1 MPLPPAAYTIGSGQR
16 GIGASHAVERLRYIL
31 QDALVNIRRSGWSGL
46 ASIGTIAF
54 SFVIVG
60 IFLIITRNLGAL
72 VSEWKE
78 QFQVTVFLE
87 DGITAEQLNL
97 LKKRIQGERAV
108 KAMTYTSKEEALQSF
123 KRELKGKESLL
134 EGLGENPIPASL
146 QLRIHEAYQTPE
158 ALRQFTASLA
168 RLEGVEDV
176 LYGQEWVDRLT
187 AAVRMLRLLGLSVG
201 LALGMASL
209 LIVSNTIRLA
219 VYARAEEIEIM
230 RFVGATKLHIRAPFL
245 LEGMIQGGLG
255 AGMALLLL
263 FGAYRAT
270 LWQLQLTPGQ
280 IFGMGVGSFLDP
292 HWAGAMLL
300 AGAGVGAFG
309 SLISVGRFLRA

>member
-1 MPLPPAAYTIGSGQR
+1 M
-16 GIGASHAVERLRYIL
+16 ERLRYIL
-31 QDALVNIRRSGWSGL
+31 QDALVNIRRSGWGGL
-46 ASIGTIAF
+46 ASIGTIAV

-60 IFLIITRNLGAL
+60 IFLIITGNLSAL
-72 VSEWKE
+72 VGEWKE

-87 DGITAEQLNL
+87 DGITAEQLAL
-97 LKKRIQGERAV
+97 LKRRIQTERAV
-108 KAMTYTSKEEALQSF
+108 KGMTYTSKEEALQAF
-123 KRELKGKESLL
+123 KRELRGKESLL
-134 EGLGENPIPASL
+134 EGLGENPIPASF
-146 QLRIHEAYQTPE
+146 QLRIHEAHQTPE
-158 ALRQFTASLA
+158 ALRQLTAFLG

-176 LYGQEWVDRLT
+176 HYGQEWVDRLT
-187 AAVRMLRLLGLSVG
+187 AAIRMLRLLGVSVG
-201 LALGMASL
+201 MALGTASL

-219 VYARAEEIEIM
+219 VYSRAEEIEIM
-230 RFVGATKLHIRAPFL
+230 RLVGATKLHIRAPFL

-255 AGMALLLL
+255 AGLALLLL

-292 HWAGAMLL
+292 RWAGAMLL

>member
-1 MPLPPAAYTIGSGQR
+1 
-16 GIGASHAVERLRYIL
+16 VERLQYIL
-31 QDALVNIRRSGWSGL
+31 QDALLNIRRSGWSGL

-60 IFLIITRNLGAL
+60 IFLIISRNLGAL

-87 DGITAEQLNL
+87 DGITPEQLTL
-97 LKKRIQGERAV
+97 LKKRIQSERAV
-108 KAMTYTSKEEALQSF
+108 KTMTYTSKEEALQSF
-123 KRELKGKESLL
+123 KQELKGQESLL

-146 QLRIHEAYQTPE
+146 QLRIHDVYQTPE
-158 ALRQFTASLA
+158 ALRQFTASLG

-176 LYGQEWVDRLT
+176 LYGQEWVDRLS
-187 AAVRMLRLLGLSVG
+187 AAVRMLRLLGMSVG

-230 RFVGATKLHIRAPFL
+230 RLVGATKLHVRAPFL

-255 AGMALLLL
+255 AVAALLLL

-270 LWQLQLTPGQ
+270 LWQLQLAPGE

-292 HWAGAMLL
+292 HWAVAMLVV
-300 AGAGVGAFG
+300 GAGVGAFG

>member
-108 KAMTYTSKEEALQSF
+108 KAVTYTSKEEALQSF

-230 RFVGATKLHIRAPFL
+230 RFVGASKLHIRAPFL

-292 HWAGAMLL
+292 HWAGVMLL

>member
-1 MPLPPAAYTIGSGQR
+1 M
-16 GIGASHAVERLRYIL
+16 ERLRYIL

-60 IFLIITRNLGAL
+60 IFLIITRNLGAM

-87 DGITAEQLNL
+87 DRITPEQLNL
-97 LKKRIQGERAV
+97 LKKRIQSERAV
-108 KAMTYTSKEEALQSF
+108 KSMTYTSKEEALQSF
-123 KRELKGKESLL
+123 KRELRGQESLL
-134 EGLGENPIPASL
+134 EGLGENPIPASF

-158 ALRQFTASLA
+158 ELRQFSASLG

-176 LYGQEWVDRLT
+176 QYGQEWVDRLS
-187 AAVRMLRLLGLSVG
+187 AALRMLRLLGLSVG
-201 LALGMASL
+201 LALGLASL

-230 RFVGATKLHIRAPFL
+230 RLVGATKLHIRAPFL

-255 AGMALLLL
+255 AAGALLLL

-292 HWAGAMLL
+292 RWAGAMLL

-309 SLISVGRFLRA
+309 SLISVGRLLRA

>member
-1 MPLPPAAYTIGSGQR
+1 
-16 GIGASHAVERLRYIL
+16 VERLQYIL

-46 ASIGTIAF
+46 VSIGTIAF

-72 VSEWKE
+72 VSDWKE

-87 DGITAEQLNL
+87 DGITSEQLNL
-97 LKKRIQGERAV
+97 LRKRIQSERAV

-123 KRELKGKESLL
+123 KRELEGKESLL

-146 QLRIHEAYQTPE
+146 QLRIHDAYQTPE

-187 AAVRMLRLLGLSVG
+187 AAVRMLRLLGMSVG

-230 RFVGATKLHIRAPFL
+230 RLVGATKLHIRAPFL

-255 AGMALLLL
+255 AAVALLLL

-292 HWAGAMLL
+292 HWAGAMLVV
-300 AGAGVGAFG
+300 GAGVGAFG

>member
-280 IFGMGVGSFLDP
+280 IFGIGVGSFLDP
-292 HWAGAMLL
+292 HWAGVMLL

>member
-1 MPLPPAAYTIGSGQR
+1 M
-16 GIGASHAVERLRYIL
+16 ERLRYIL
-31 QDALVNIRRSGWSGL
+31 QDAVINIRRSGWGGI
-46 ASIGTIAF
+46 ASIGTIAV

-60 IFLIITRNLGAL
+60 IFLIITGNLGAL
-72 VSEWKE
+72 VAEWKE

-87 DGITAEQLNL
+87 DKITAEQLAL
-97 LKKRIQGERAV
+97 VKKRIQSERAV
-108 KAMTYTSKEEALQSF
+108 KGMGYTSKEEALQSF
-123 KRELKGKESLL
+123 KRELRGKESLL

-158 ALRQFTASLA
+158 ALRSLTVSLA
-168 RLEGVEDV
+168 RLEGVDDV

-187 AAVRMLRLLGLSVG
+187 GAIRLLRLLGLSVG

-219 VYARAEEIEIM
+219 VYARVEEIEIM
-230 RFVGATKLHIRAPFL
+230 RLVGATKMHIRAPFL
-245 LEGMIQGGLG
+245 LEGLIQGALG
-255 AGMALLLL
+255 AGLALLLL

-280 IFGMGVGSFLDP
+280 IFGIGVGSFLDP
-292 HWAGAMLL
+292 RWAGAMLV
-300 AGAGVGAFG
+300 AGASVGAFG
-309 SLISVGRFLRA
+309 SLISVHRFLRA

>member
-1 MPLPPAAYTIGSGQR
+1 
-16 GIGASHAVERLRYIL
+16 VERLQYIL
-31 QDALVNIRRSGWSGL
+31 QDALLNIRRSGWSGL

-87 DGITAEQLNL
+87 DGITPEQLTL
-97 LKKRIQGERAV
+97 LKKRIQSERAV
-108 KAMTYTSKEEALQSF
+108 KTMTYTSKEEALQSF
-123 KRELKGKESLL
+123 KQELKGQESLL

-146 QLRIHEAYQTPE
+146 QLRIHDVYQTPE
-158 ALRQFTASLA
+158 ALRQFTASLG

-176 LYGQEWVDRLT
+176 LYGQEWVDRLS
-187 AAVRMLRLLGLSVG
+187 AAVRMLRLLGMSVG

-230 RFVGATKLHIRAPFL
+230 RLVGATKLHVRAPFL

-255 AGMALLLL
+255 AVAALLLL

-270 LWQLQLTPGQ
+270 LWQLQLAPGE

-292 HWAGAMLL
+292 HWAVAMLVV
-300 AGAGVGAFG
+300 GAGVGAFG